1 MMRAADDDEGQKW
14 ECLRCGQR
22 VASADRLVME
32 IDSGGSEV
40 SGSAGSDY
48 DFSSDMDVT
57 DMSGSILSMGTY
69 SESGLS
75 EG

>member
-1 MMRAADDDEGQKW
+1 MRAADEDEGQKW

-22 VASADRLVME
+22 VESADRLVVE
-32 IDSGGSEV
+32 VESVIGSEV
-40 SGSAGSDY
+40 SGSDY
-48 DFSSDMDVT
+48 DFSSDMDAT
-57 DMSGSILSMGTY
+57 DMSSSIVSMGTY